1 MLPLNPASLDNNI
14 SNTKFANINKKTPA
28 NRTLKNKNFLNN
40 SIDTKTINDYDKLD
54 NSAIANPAIANP
66 AIANPAIANPDIAN
80 PNSSDTTNKLTNI
93 NSLIEKIYNQKN
105 EKINNNIFNP
115 ANHSTSNQVNP
126 VNPVNPS
133 TDTNIRSD
141 SETTN
146 LINNNLNEDMMI
158 NNNEYQK
165 LNNTNNNY
173 SDNYYN
179 SFVPYYTK
187 LSNTNENVNNNVE
200 LLNKL
205 NYVIHLLEEQ
215 QNQKTNYITEEL
227 ILYTFLG
234 IFIIFV
240 LDNFAKSTKY
250 IR

>member
-1 MLPLNPASLDNNI
+1 
-14 SNTKFANINKKTPA
+14 
-28 NRTLKNKNFLNN
+28 
-40 SIDTKTINDYDKLD
+40 
-54 NSAIANPAIANP
+54 
-66 AIANPAIANPDIAN
+66 
-80 PNSSDTTNKLTNI
+80 
-93 NSLIEKIYNQKN
+93 
-105 EKINNNIFNP
+105 
-115 ANHSTSNQVNP
+115 
-126 VNPVNPS
+126 
-133 TDTNIRSD
+133 
-141 SETTN
+141 
-146 LINNNLNEDMMI
+146 MI